1 MLCWGDGPEVG
12 MNNPVNPVVCLGE
25 ILVDSFWV
33 GDQDKKMS
41 LPGGAP
47 ANVACGLAKLG
58 TSSEF
63 IGAVGVDAW
72 GQALG
77 RLLSDLAV
85 GARGLQRHPTAPT
98 REVYV
103 LTDETGERS
112 FAGFSLPDPAGFAD
126 AHLICDR
133 IDPRL
138 FTGAKYLV
146 LGTLGLAY
154 PETRESMLQA
164 VEWIQQQNGRVVL
177 DVNWRPMFWE
187 NPAQAIGP
195 VNDLL
200 KHASFLKLSDTEA
213 QWLLDTTDPVAIAA
227 QRPYLEGV
235 MVTAGAAGC
244 RYYLGGHSG
253 HVPGFDVDVEDT
265 TGAGDAFVAGFLHQ
279 LCTLGRS
286 CLLDADCAHGMVRYA
301 SAVAALTTTRAGAI
315 AGQPTPREVD
325 AFLFLRK

>member
-1 MLCWGDGPEVG
+1 

-103 LTDETGERS
+103 LIDETGERS

-133 IDPRL
+133 IDHRL

-154 PETRESMLQA
+154 PATRESML
-164 VEWIQQQNGRVVL
+164 
-177 DVNWRPMFWE
+177 
-187 NPAQAIGP
+187 
-195 VNDLL
+195 
-200 KHASFLKLSDTEA
+200 
-213 QWLLDTTDPVAIAA
+213 
-227 QRPYLEGV
+227 
-235 MVTAGAAGC
+235 
-244 RYYLGGHSG
+244 
-253 HVPGFDVDVEDT
+253 
-265 TGAGDAFVAGFLHQ
+265 
-279 LCTLGRS
+279 
-286 CLLDADCAHGMVRYA
+286 
-301 SAVAALTTTRAGAI
+301 
-315 AGQPTPREVD
+315 
-325 AFLFLRK
+325 

>member
-1 MLCWGDGPEVG
+1 MD
-12 MNNPVNPVVCLGE
+12 NPVSPVVCLGE
-25 ILVDSFWV
+25 ILVDSFWL
-33 GDQDKKMS
+33 GDRQKKMS

-58 TSSEF
+58 TSAEF
-63 IGAVGVDAW
+63 IGSVGVDAW

-77 RLLSDLAV
+77 QLLSDLRV
-85 GARGLQRHPTAPT
+85 GSRGLQRHPTAPT

-103 LTDETGERS
+103 LTDDMGERS

-133 IDPRL
+133 IDPYL
-138 FTGAKYLV
+138 FKGSKYLV

-164 VEWIQQQNGRVVL
+164 VNWIQEQNGRVVL

-187 NPAQAIGP
+187 NPAQAMGL
-195 VNDLL
+195 VMDLL
-200 KHASFLKLSDTEA
+200 KYVSFLKLSDTEA
-213 QWLLDTTDPVAIAA
+213 QWLLDTTDPVEIAA

-244 RYYLGGHSG
+244 RYYLGGYSG

-279 LCTLGRS
+279 LCTLGRT
-286 CLLDADCAHGMVRYA
+286 CLLDADCVHDVVRYA